1 MSTTL
6 TAVRWRHP
14 GQIDL
19 DVTAFKLIC
28 KYYFCV
34 FLNLSSI
41 ALGVVVLRS

>member
-1 MSTTL
+1 MPATL
-6 TAVRWRHP
+6 TPVRWRHP

-19 DVTAFKLIC
+19 DVTTFKLIC

>member
-6 TAVRWRHP
+6 TPGQVVTP

>member
-6 TAVRWRHP
+6 TP
-14 GQIDL
+14 GQVVTPGQFDL

-28 KYYFCV
+28 KNYFCV